1 MPAPGKKKLP
11 VRAIAAQVLLQV
23 SGRGQS
29 LTRALSSGQQQ
40 LANAADSA
48 LLQEMC
54 YGSLRWFYRLDVITS
69 MLLNKPLKERDQ
81 DIFCLLLIGLY
92 QLEFMHI
99 PAHAVVKET
108 VDAVLALRKHWA
120 KGLVN
125 ALLREYQRNA
135 DQLRD
140 DWQQDQEARYAH
152 PAWII
157 ARLERDWPQ
166 YYQQI
171 LDANNQRPPMVLR
184 VNQQQTTTAQYRQQ
198 LAEQGIQAS
207 LSAFVDSALILEQ
220 AVNVHELPGFTQ
232 GLVSVQDSAAQ
243 LAAGLMQLQS
253 GMRVLDACCAP
264 GGKTLHMLQAC
275 PQLQQLV
282 ALDIDADR
290 IGQVQENLDRAG
302 ASAELL
308 VGDAATP
315 ESWWDGRPFE
325 RILVDAPCSGSG
337 VIRRHP
343 DIKLLRSSADI
354 EHLVSRQA
362 DILAALWPL
371 LAPGGMLVYSTC
383 SVIRQENEQQINA
396 FLGHHDSAR
405 EQRIDA
411 EWGFQCTPG
420 RQILPGIQG
429 MDGFYYACLEKIK

>member
-40 LANAADSA
+40 LASAADSA

-54 YGSLRWFYRLDVITS
+54 YGSLRWFYRLDVIAS

-108 VDAVLALRKHWA
+108 VDAVLALRKQWA

-135 DQLRD
+135 ARLRD

-157 ARLERDWPQ
+157 ERLEQDWPQ
-166 YYQQI
+166 HYQQI

-184 VNQQQTTTAQYRQQ
+184 VNLQQTTTAQYRQQ
-198 LAEQGIQAS
+198 LAERGIQAS
-207 LSAFVDSALILEQ
+207 PSAFIDSALILEQ
-220 AVNVHELPGFTQ
+220 AINVHDLPGFTQ
-232 GLVSVQDSAAQ
+232 GMVSVQDAAAQ
-243 LAAGLMQLQS
+243 LAAKLMQIQP

-264 GGKTLHMLQAC
+264 GGKTLHMLQSC
-275 PQLQQLV
+275 PQLQQMV

-290 IGQVQENLDRAG
+290 LVQVQENLDRA
-302 ASAELL
+302 AATAELL
-308 VGDAATP
+308 VGDAAAP
-315 ESWWDGRPFE
+315 DSWWDGRAFE

-343 DIKLLRSSADI
+343 DIKLLRKPADI
-354 EHLVSRQA
+354 ESLVSRQA
-362 DILAALWPL
+362 DILAAVWPL

-383 SVIRQENEQQINA
+383 SVFRQENEQQISS
-396 FLGHHDSAR
+396 FLSANNDVR
-405 EQRIDA
+405 ELRIDA
-411 EWGFQCTPG
+411 EWGIQCQAG
-420 RQILPGIQG
+420 RQIVPDIQG
-429 MDGFYYACLEKIK
+429 TDGFYYACLEKLK